1 MPVHGADTPDYDR
14 EARIAEQIEPQIF
27 DGEAVWLSDGEREF
41 LSIYMEEDEP
51 KGAVVLLHGR
61 DVNPEDLNVVG
72 PMRVGLV
79 DEGWS
84 TLALQ
89 MPVLE
94 KGHKYYDYLPILGH
108 AHGRIEAGLAFLRD
122 QGFEVIVLA
131 GHSCGAH
138 MANHWLNTNGD
149 GSIQGYVA
157 MGLGA
162 TDYGQELKTPFPL
175 ANMRVPVLDI
185 YGSEE
190 FPRPLSMV
198 ALRADMLKENGNPAS
213 RQEVI
218 EGADHYFH
226 DHGEAL
232 TEAVAAWLNGTS
244 F

>member
-1 MPVHGADTPDYDR
+1 M
-14 EARIAEQIEPQIF
+14 
-27 DGEAVWLSDGEREF
+27 SDGERDF
-41 LSIYMEEDEP
+41 LSIFLEADEP
-51 KGAVVLLHGR
+51 RGAVVLLHGR

-72 PMRVGLV
+72 PMRVGLA

-94 KGHKYYDYLPILGH
+94 KGHKYYDYLPILH
-108 AHGRIEAGLAFLRD
+108 YAHPRIEAGLAYLRE
-122 QGFEVIVLA
+122 QGYETVVLA

-138 MANHWLNTNGD
+138 MANDWLNANGD
-149 GSIQGYVA
+149 DAIQGYVA

-175 ANMRVPVLDI
+175 ANMKVPVLDV

-198 ALRADMLKENGNPAS
+198 ESRAAMLQQNGNPGS
-213 RQEVI
+213 RQEMI
-218 EGADHYFH
+218 DGADHYFH
-226 DHGEAL
+226 DHGEEL
-232 TEAVAAWLNGTS
+232 TEAVAAWLNDTGI
-244 F
+244 